1 MIVNINVDYFTFL
14 FILQEPSKV
23 IGVFG
28 LHVRTPESEIRDIFE
43 RFGPIEK
50 LTMIHDVKT
59 RSFRGYCF
67 IYYGSLRDAT
77 EAMETTNGMEIRDK
91 RIRVDYSYTQ
101 RAHTPTPGIYRG
113 HRGRN
118 SSTDRPAYG
127 SASRRHRSRS
137 RDDRSHRENFRDR
150 SRDRD
155 RERERRRSPEISRY
169 RERSPIR
176 RERRRERDRS

>member
-1 MIVNINVDYFTFL
+1 M
-14 FILQEPSKV
+14 

-43 RFGPIEK
+43 RFGRIEK

-118 SSTDRPAYG
+118 RSFERPAFGGGGGGG
-127 SASRRHRSRS
+127 SSRRNRSRS
-137 RDDRSHRENFRDR
+137 RDDRSHRDIYKER
-150 SRDRD
+150 SRERD
-155 RERERRRSPEISRY
+155 RERRRISRSPDIGRY